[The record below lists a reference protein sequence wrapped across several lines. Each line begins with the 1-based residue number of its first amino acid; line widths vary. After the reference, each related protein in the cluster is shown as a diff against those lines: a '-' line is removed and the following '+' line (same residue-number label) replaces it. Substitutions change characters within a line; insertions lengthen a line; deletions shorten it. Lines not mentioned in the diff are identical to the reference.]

1 MLVLDKDGGRRVGIF
16 NGIAGMYTIYSKG
29 TVSFTTEK
37 NTWDIRCLVDSIT
50 DQTGC
55 SLWDD
60 RGRFVILYDNSTVPL
75 AVSVVEDYKVAS
87 AGIIRVDKNKAF
99 APGTISD
106 RDQVATFMD
115 QLRSGKQVRTRIGA
129 SDKKSEYAAL
139 DDAVALVHHM
149 QAHFQEMKFQD

>member
-1 MLVLDKDGGRRVGIF
+1 MLVLDKDGGRRIGIF
-16 NGIAGMYTIYSKG
+16 NGVSGMYTIYPKG

-37 NTWDIRCLVDSIT
+37 NTWDIRCLVDNMT
-50 DQTGC
+50 DLTGC

-60 RGRFVILYDNSTVPL
+60 RGRFVILYDSSPVAL

-87 AGIIRVDKNKAF
+87 TGIIRVDKNKAF

-106 RDQVATFMD
+106 QDQVVTFMD
-115 QLRSGKQVRTRIGA
+115 QLRSGKQVRTRIGT